1 MPLLSVVISTPRESG
16 LGCLSRSLVSRVDCQ
31 VCLAGASCWGG
42 GVNQALSTGLSNAVA
57 LLLTISKMKVA
68 RMVDEKGAAVIMKNN
83 RPRYLILNF
92 DTLED
97 GTAGD
102 EEVEAISKKLMQQ
115 NRTAYE
121 VLAK

>member
-1 MPLLSVVISTPRESG
+1 MTEANRNFS
-16 LGCLSRSLVSRVDCQ
+16 
-31 VCLAGASCWGG
+31 
-42 GVNQALSTGLSNAVA
+42 
-57 LLLTISKMKVA
+57 KVA

>member
-1 MPLLSVVISTPRESG
+1 MRIDTNTMIPMTEANR
-16 LGCLSRSLVSRVDCQ
+16 
-31 VCLAGASCWGG
+31 
-42 GVNQALSTGLSNAVA
+42 NFY
-57 LLLTISKMKVA
+57 KVA

>member
-1 MPLLSVVISTPRESG
+1 MNDVEVW
-16 LGCLSRSLVSRVDCQ
+16 
-31 VCLAGASCWGG
+31 LASIVRCI
-42 GVNQALSTGLSNAVA
+42 V
-57 LLLTISKMKVA
+57 LLLVA

>member
-1 MPLLSVVISTPRESG
+1 MRIDTNIMIPMTEANRNFS
-16 LGCLSRSLVSRVDCQ
+16 
-31 VCLAGASCWGG
+31 
-42 GVNQALSTGLSNAVA
+42 
-57 LLLTISKMKVA
+57 KVA

>member
-1 MPLLSVVISTPRESG
+1 MRIDTNTMISMTEANRNFS
-16 LGCLSRSLVSRVDCQ
+16 
-31 VCLAGASCWGG
+31 
-42 GVNQALSTGLSNAVA
+42 
-57 LLLTISKMKVA
+57 KVA

-102 EEVEAISKKLMQQ
+102 EEVETISKKLMQQ

>member
-1 MPLLSVVISTPRESG
+1 M
-16 LGCLSRSLVSRVDCQ
+16 RSEP
-31 VCLAGASCWGG
+31 
-42 GVNQALSTGLSNAVA
+42 T
-57 LLLTISKMKVA
+57 TISPMTEANRNFSKVA

-92 DTLED
+92 DTLEN

-102 EEVEAISKKLMQQ
+102 EEVETISKKLMQQ

>member
-1 MPLLSVVISTPRESG
+1 
-16 LGCLSRSLVSRVDCQ
+16 
-31 VCLAGASCWGG
+31 
-42 GVNQALSTGLSNAVA
+42 
-57 LLLTISKMKVA
+57 
-68 RMVDEKGAAVIMKNN
+68 MVDEKGAAENMKNN
-83 RPRYLILNF
+83 RPRYLILNY
-92 DTLED
+92 DTLDD

>member
-1 MPLLSVVISTPRESG
+1 MRIDT
-16 LGCLSRSLVSRVDCQ
+16 
-31 VCLAGASCWGG
+31 
-42 GVNQALSTGLSNAVA
+42 N
-57 LLLTISKMKVA
+57 TIIPITEANRNFSKVA

>member
-1 MPLLSVVISTPRESG
+1 MRIDTNTMISMTEANRNFS
-16 LGCLSRSLVSRVDCQ
+16 
-31 VCLAGASCWGG
+31 
-42 GVNQALSTGLSNAVA
+42 
-57 LLLTISKMKVA
+57 KVA

>member
-1 MPLLSVVISTPRESG
+1 MIPMTEANRNFS
-16 LGCLSRSLVSRVDCQ
+16 
-31 VCLAGASCWGG
+31 
-42 GVNQALSTGLSNAVA
+42 
-57 LLLTISKMKVA
+57 KVA
-68 RMVDEKGAAVIMKNN
+68 RMVDERGAAVIMKNN

>member
-1 MPLLSVVISTPRESG
+1 MRIDTNTMIPMTEANRKFS
-16 LGCLSRSLVSRVDCQ
+16 
-31 VCLAGASCWGG
+31 
-42 GVNQALSTGLSNAVA
+42 
-57 LLLTISKMKVA
+57 KVA
-68 RMVDEKGAAVIMKNN
+68 RMVDEKGAAVIIKNN

-92 DTLED
+92 DTLEN

>member
-1 MPLLSVVISTPRESG
+1 MRIDTNTMIPMIEANRNFS
-16 LGCLSRSLVSRVDCQ
+16 
-31 VCLAGASCWGG
+31 
-42 GVNQALSTGLSNAVA
+42 
-57 LLLTISKMKVA
+57 KVA

-92 DTLED
+92 STLED

>member
-1 MPLLSVVISTPRESG
+1 MTEANRNFS
-16 LGCLSRSLVSRVDCQ
+16 
-31 VCLAGASCWGG
+31 
-42 GVNQALSTGLSNAVA
+42 
-57 LLLTISKMKVA
+57 KVA

-115 NRTAYE
+115 NRTAYK

>member
-1 MPLLSVVISTPRESG
+1 MRIDTNTMIPLTAAIRNFS
-16 LGCLSRSLVSRVDCQ
+16 
-31 VCLAGASCWGG
+31 
-42 GVNQALSTGLSNAVA
+42 
-57 LLLTISKMKVA
+57 KVA
-68 RMVDEKGAAVIMKNN
+68 RMVHQNGPAVIMKNN

-92 DTLED
+92 DTLEN

-102 EEVEAISKKLMQQ
+102 EEVEAISKKLMLQ

>member
-1 MPLLSVVISTPRESG
+1 MRIDT
-16 LGCLSRSLVSRVDCQ
+16 
-31 VCLAGASCWGG
+31 
-42 GVNQALSTGLSNAVA
+42 N
-57 LLLTISKMKVA
+57 TIIPMTEANRNFSKVA
-68 RMVDEKGAAVIMKNN
+68 RMVDEN
-83 RPRYLILNF
+83 LILNF

-102 EEVEAISKKLMQQ
+102 EEVETISKKLMQQ

>member
-1 MPLLSVVISTPRESG
+1 MIPMTEANRNFS
-16 LGCLSRSLVSRVDCQ
+16 
-31 VCLAGASCWGG
+31 
-42 GVNQALSTGLSNAVA
+42 
-57 LLLTISKMKVA
+57 KVA

>member
-1 MPLLSVVISTPRESG
+1 MIPMTEANRNFS
-16 LGCLSRSLVSRVDCQ
+16 
-31 VCLAGASCWGG
+31 
-42 GVNQALSTGLSNAVA
+42 
-57 LLLTISKMKVA
+57 KVA
-68 RMVDEKGAAVIMKNN
+68 RMVEEKGAAVIMKNN

>member
-1 MPLLSVVISTPRESG
+1 MRIDTNTMIPMTEANRNFS
-16 LGCLSRSLVSRVDCQ
+16 
-31 VCLAGASCWGG
+31 
-42 GVNQALSTGLSNAVA
+42 
-57 LLLTISKMKVA
+57 KVA

-92 DTLED
+92 DTLE
-97 GTAGD
+97 
-102 EEVEAISKKLMQQ
+102 EAISKKLMQQ

>member
-1 MPLLSVVISTPRESG
+1 MRIDTHTMIPMTETNR
-16 LGCLSRSLVSRVDCQ
+16 
-31 VCLAGASCWGG
+31 
-42 GVNQALSTGLSNAVA
+42 NYT
-57 LLLTISKMKVA
+57 KVA

>member
-1 MPLLSVVISTPRESG
+1 MRIDTNTIISMTEANRNFS
-16 LGCLSRSLVSRVDCQ
+16 
-31 VCLAGASCWGG
+31 
-42 GVNQALSTGLSNAVA
+42 
-57 LLLTISKMKVA
+57 KVA

>member
-1 MPLLSVVISTPRESG
+1 MRIDTNTIIPMTE
-16 LGCLSRSLVSRVDCQ
+16 
-31 VCLAGASCWGG
+31 
-42 GVNQALSTGLSNAVA
+42 VNRNFS
-57 LLLTISKMKVA
+57 KVA

>member
-1 MPLLSVVISTPRESG
+1 MRIDT
-16 LGCLSRSLVSRVDCQ
+16 
-31 VCLAGASCWGG
+31 
-42 GVNQALSTGLSNAVA
+42 NAMIPMTEA
-57 LLLTISKMKVA
+57 NRNFSKVA

-92 DTLED
+92 STLED

>member
-1 MPLLSVVISTPRESG
+1 MRIDTNTMIPMTE
-16 LGCLSRSLVSRVDCQ
+16 
-31 VCLAGASCWGG
+31 
-42 GVNQALSTGLSNAVA
+42 VNRNFS
-57 LLLTISKMKVA
+57 KVA
-68 RMVDEKGAAVIMKNN
+68 RMVDEKGSAVIMKNN
-83 RPRYLILNF
+83 RPRYLIVNF